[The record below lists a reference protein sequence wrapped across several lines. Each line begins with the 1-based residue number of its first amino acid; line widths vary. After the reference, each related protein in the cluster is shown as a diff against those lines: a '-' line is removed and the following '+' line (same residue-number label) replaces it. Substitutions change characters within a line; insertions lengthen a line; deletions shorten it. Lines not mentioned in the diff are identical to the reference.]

1 MDNPTS
7 DKKPAPPHHIS
18 DEHLGAVEGDQAAD
32 TAQGNRNV
40 DAHGRPKNK
49 RAVFEDV
56 LGANND
62 GTEG

>member
-1 MDNPTS
+1 MDKPTP
-7 DKKPAPPHHIS
+7 DAKPQAPHSIS
-18 DEHLGAVEGDQAAD
+18 DEHLGAVEGDQASD
-32 TAQGNRNV
+32 TPKGNRNV

-49 RAVFEDV
+49 NAVFEDV